1 MQTQLPSNWDKDEL
15 VGQLADLCEALL
27 AEGFRWEDV
36 QNAVQVSTC
45 ASALALIMTRMSV
58 LHSAGHPFGADERS
72 ISAGLAMPECRP
84 CTLAQEVT
92 CKHSSLAQHTYTLH
106 GHDSCTFS

>member
-45 ASALALIMTRMSV
+45 ASALALIMTRMSATDVQYCILQAIPLEQMSEASV
-58 LHSAGHPFGADERS
+58 LDWLCLNVDPAHLPKR
-72 ISAGLAMPECRP
+72 
-84 CTLAQEVT
+84 
-92 CKHSSLAQHTYTLH
+92 
-106 GHDSCTFS
+106 